1 MTDGAT
7 RSPLAKAGVA
17 EMPEETRAKM
27 RIMLVDDEPRMHT
40 LVARIA
46 KDAGYDFVGAED
58 GARALDVYEREKPDL
73 VILDVMMPGLDGFQV
88 CRRLRERGATEP
100 VIFLSAKG
108 DIVDKGV
115 GFDAGGDDYLVKPF
129 DFDELMARVRAM
141 VRRGGERASSVMTS
155 GDLMLDSASRY
166 VERGGKEIS
175 LTAKEFDILEYLMQN
190 EGKVLSRDKLS
201 NHIWNYDYD
210 GGSNVIDVY
219 VHHLRKKIDDGFD
232 EKKIITVKGAGY
244 MVK

>member
-1 MTDGAT
+1 
-7 RSPLAKAGVA
+7 
-17 EMPEETRAKM
+17 M
-27 RIMLVDDEPRMHT
+27 RILVVEDQKDLNEIIVRKLTSEHYTVDACYSGDE
-40 LVARIA
+40 
-46 KDAGYDFVGAED
+46 
-58 GARALDVYEREKPDL
+58 ALDYLRCAEYDG
-73 VILDVMMPGLDGFQV
+73 VILDIMLPGITGLGVLREMRATHDSTPVLMLTALGTVEDRVAGLDA
-88 CRRLRERGATEP
+88 GA
-100 VIFLSAKG
+100 
-108 DIVDKGV
+108 
-115 GFDAGGDDYLVKPF
+115 DDYLVKPF

>member
-1 MTDGAT
+1 
-7 RSPLAKAGVA
+7 
-17 EMPEETRAKM
+17 M
-27 RIMLVDDEPRMHT
+27 RILVVEDQKDLNEIIVRKLTSEHYTVDACYSGDE
-40 LVARIA
+40 
-46 KDAGYDFVGAED
+46 
-58 GARALDVYEREKPDL
+58 ALDFLRCAEYDG
-73 VILDVMMPGLDGFQV
+73 VILDIMLPGITGLGVLKEMRAAHDRTPVLMLTALGTVEDRVAGLDA
-88 CRRLRERGATEP
+88 GA
-100 VIFLSAKG
+100 
-108 DIVDKGV
+108 
-115 GFDAGGDDYLVKPF
+115 DDYLVKPF

-155 GDLMLDSASRY
+155 GDLTLDSASRH
-166 VERGGKEIS
+166 VERGGREIS

-190 EGKVLSRDKLS
+190 EGRVLSRDKLS

>member
-1 MTDGAT
+1 
-7 RSPLAKAGVA
+7 
-17 EMPEETRAKM
+17 M
-27 RIMLVDDEPRMHT
+27 RILVVEDQKDLNEIIVRKLTSEHYTVDACYSGDE
-40 LVARIA
+40 
-46 KDAGYDFVGAED
+46 
-58 GARALDVYEREKPDL
+58 ALDFLRCAEYDG
-73 VILDVMMPGLDGFQV
+73 VILDIMLPGITGLGVLREMRAAHDSTPVLMLTALGTVEDRVAGLDA
-88 CRRLRERGATEP
+88 GA
-100 VIFLSAKG
+100 
-108 DIVDKGV
+108 
-115 GFDAGGDDYLVKPF
+115 DDYLVKPF

-210 GGSNVIDVY
+210 RRIRPSS
-219 VHHLRKKIDDGFD
+219 
-232 EKKIITVKGAGY
+232 EKEDRRRFR
-244 MVK
+244 

>member
-1 MTDGAT
+1 
-7 RSPLAKAGVA
+7 
-17 EMPEETRAKM
+17 M
-27 RIMLVDDEPRMHT
+27 RILVVEDQKDLNEIIVRKLTSEHYTVDACFSGDE
-40 LVARIA
+40 
-46 KDAGYDFVGAED
+46 
-58 GARALDVYEREKPDL
+58 ALDFLRCAEYDG
-73 VILDVMMPGLDGFQV
+73 VILDIMLPGITGLGVLKEMRAARDKTPVLMLTALGTVEDRVAGLDA
-88 CRRLRERGATEP
+88 GA
-100 VIFLSAKG
+100 
-108 DIVDKGV
+108 
-115 GFDAGGDDYLVKPF
+115 DDYLVKPF

-155 GDLMLDSASRY
+155 GDLTLDSDARR

-175 LTAKEFDILEYLMQN
+175 LTTREFDILEYLMQN

-219 VHHLRKKIDDGFD
+219 VHHLRKKVDDGFD
-232 EKKIITVKGAGY
+232 EKKILTVKGAGY

>member
-1 MTDGAT
+1 
-7 RSPLAKAGVA
+7 
-17 EMPEETRAKM
+17 M
-27 RIMLVDDEPRMHT
+27 RILVVEDQKDLNEIIVRKLTSEHYTVDACYSGDE
-40 LVARIA
+40 
-46 KDAGYDFVGAED
+46 
-58 GARALDVYEREKPDL
+58 ALDFLRCAEYDG
-73 VILDVMMPGLDGFQV
+73 VILDIMLPGITGLGVLREMRAAHDSTPVLMLTALGTVEDRVAGLDA
-88 CRRLRERGATEP
+88 GA
-100 VIFLSAKG
+100 
-108 DIVDKGV
+108 
-115 GFDAGGDDYLVKPF
+115 DDYLVKPF

-141 VRRGGERASSVMTS
+141 IRRGGERASSVMTS

>member
-1 MTDGAT
+1 
-7 RSPLAKAGVA
+7 
-17 EMPEETRAKM
+17 M
-27 RIMLVDDEPRMHT
+27 RILVVEDQKDLNEIIVRKLTSEHYTVDACYSGDE
-40 LVARIA
+40 
-46 KDAGYDFVGAED
+46 
-58 GARALDVYEREKPDL
+58 ALDFLRCAEYDG
-73 VILDVMMPGLDGFQV
+73 VILDIMLPGITGLGVLREMRAAHDSTPVLMLTALGTVEDRVAGLDA
-88 CRRLRERGATEP
+88 GA
-100 VIFLSAKG
+100 
-108 DIVDKGV
+108 
-115 GFDAGGDDYLVKPF
+115 DDYLVKPI

>member
-1 MTDGAT
+1 
-7 RSPLAKAGVA
+7 
-17 EMPEETRAKM
+17 M
-27 RIMLVDDEPRMHT
+27 RILVVEDQKDLNEIIVRKLTSEHYTVDACYSGDE
-40 LVARIA
+40 
-46 KDAGYDFVGAED
+46 
-58 GARALDVYEREKPDL
+58 ALDFLRCAEYDG
-73 VILDVMMPGLDGFQV
+73 VILDIMLPGITGLGVLREMRATHDSTPVLMLTALGTVEDRVAGLDA
-88 CRRLRERGATEP
+88 GA
-100 VIFLSAKG
+100 
-108 DIVDKGV
+108 
-115 GFDAGGDDYLVKPF
+115 DDYLVKPF

-141 VRRGGERASSVMTS
+141 VRRGGERASSVMTL

>member
-1 MTDGAT
+1 
-7 RSPLAKAGVA
+7 
-17 EMPEETRAKM
+17 M
-27 RIMLVDDEPRMHT
+27 RILVVEDQKDLNEIIVRKLTSEHYTVDACYSGDE
-40 LVARIA
+40 
-46 KDAGYDFVGAED
+46 
-58 GARALDVYEREKPDL
+58 ALDFLRCAEYDG
-73 VILDVMMPGLDGFQV
+73 VILDIMLPGITGLGVLREMRAAHDSTPVLMLTALGTVEDRVAGLDA
-88 CRRLRERGATEP
+88 GA
-100 VIFLSAKG
+100 
-108 DIVDKGV
+108 
-115 GFDAGGDDYLVKPF
+115 DDYLVKPF

-155 GDLMLDSASRY
+155 GNLMLDSASRY